1 MLETLLTPPIWVDS
15 KQLLKEMIDDL
26 ATQRRIAVDT
36 ESNSLHAFR
45 ERVCLLQFSSLK
57 ADYLVDPLVL
67 NDLEVLAPIFAD
79 AGIEKIF
86 HAAEYDLICLR
97 RDFGF
102 KFVNLF
108 DTMQAA
114 RTLGYS
120 AVGLDR
126 LLGDKFGVQM
136 DKRHQKANW
145 AARPLTGDQIHYA
158 RLDTHYLFDLR
169 DELEKELIAMDR
181 LHFALEDFSR
191 ACLVEEQRQRINVE
205 SWERFSGRKD
215 LSLRE
220 LTILSQLCRWR
231 EQQAEKLDRPA
242 YKVVVDDVL
251 IILAKTPPEQ
261 KVDLSAAGLS
271 EKQIKLWG
279 DAILSAIRLGM
290 EAPPVKRKQIEHK
303 NDAVLR
309 RLEKLKLW
317 RKNLGLEMKVESDII
332 LPKPYLSLL
341 AENPPQS
348 LDELA
353 ALMKETPSR
362 VHRFG
367 AQILKTLGG
376 KNAN

>member
-1 MLETLLTPPIWVDS
+1 M
-15 KQLLKEMIDDL
+15 
-26 ATQRRIAVDT
+26 
-36 ESNSLHAFR
+36 
-45 ERVCLLQFSSLK
+45 
-57 ADYLVDPLVL
+57 
-67 NDLEVLAPIFAD
+67 
-79 AGIEKIF
+79 
-86 HAAEYDLICLR
+86 
-97 RDFGF
+97 
-102 KFVNLF
+102 
-108 DTMQAA
+108 
-114 RTLGYS
+114 
-120 AVGLDR
+120 
-126 LLGDKFGVQM
+126 
-136 DKRHQKANW
+136 
-145 AARPLTGDQIHYA
+145 
-158 RLDTHYLFDLR
+158 
-169 DELEKELIAMDR
+169 EKELIAMDR
-181 LHFALEDFSR
+181 LPFALEDFSR
-191 ACLVEEQRQRINVE
+191 ACLVEVQRQKPSFE

-220 LTILSQLCRWR
+220 LTILSHLCRWR

-290 EAPPVKRKQIEHK
+290 EAPLVKRKQIEHK

-317 RKNLGLEMKVESDII
+317 RKNLGLEFKVESDII